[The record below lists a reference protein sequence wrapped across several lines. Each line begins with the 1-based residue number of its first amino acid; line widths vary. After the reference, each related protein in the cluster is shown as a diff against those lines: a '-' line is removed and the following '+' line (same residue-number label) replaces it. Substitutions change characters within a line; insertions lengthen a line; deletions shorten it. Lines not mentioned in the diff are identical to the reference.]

1 MNVSNV
7 KIMFKEEYFTEID
20 AYLSNNMATEERQIF
35 EAKLKSDAALA
46 AELDAYRQVL
56 TGIEPLEKQQ
66 LRHQIATVTSD
77 LTAEGFFKSEN
88 DPLSIKGQIDA
99 VHVGMQGE
107 GFFKTESDPLS
118 IKGKIDAVHVG
129 MQGESAFLE
138 EKTKVRTL
146 TRWIMAAA
154 ASVLLLVIG
163 YNIGKPKVD
172 FDAVATQYI
181 KPEEKEAAALISNL
195 KNPDA
200 MGSGTKSA
208 DLLHALELYQARNY
222 ADAITAFRNYKTQ
235 YGQSA
240 DGTTDFYLA
249 VSLLANKGNLDEAT
263 ALLKPL
269 ANEPKSDWAAEATWY
284 LALVHLKNKKNTEG
298 VVLLK
303 QIAAQTDGR
312 FQQQATAL
320 LKADRKSVV

>member
-1 MNVSNV
+1 
-7 KIMFKEEYFTEID
+7 MFKEEYFTEID

-35 EAKLKSDAALA
+35 EEKLKSDAALA
-46 AELDAYRQVL
+46 AELDTYQQVL

-66 LRHQIATVTSD
+66 LRHKIATVTSDLTAERFFKTENDPLSIKDKIVAVTSD
-77 LTAEGFFKSEN
+77 LTAEGFFKTEN
-88 DPLSIKGQIDA
+88 DPLSIK
-99 VHVGMQGE
+99 
-107 GFFKTESDPLS
+107 S
-118 IKGKIDAVHVG
+118 KIDAVHVG
-129 MQGESAFLE
+129 MQGESFFVE
-138 EKTKVRTL
+138 EKTKVRTMTPL
-146 TRWIMAAA
+146 RWIMAAA

-181 KPEEKEAAALISNL
+181 KPEEKEAVALILNL

-320 LKADRKSVV
+320 LKALHEN